1 MAILIQSIHS
11 TKIKQK
17 VLRAAAKKAMIFEG
31 LNPDKVELSIVL
43 TDDAELQRLNKEY
56 RGKDKPTDVL
66 SFSQDE
72 DFIPVSG
79 RLRIL
84 GDIVISLDT
93 AVLACSEERSLEAET
108 CWLVIHGVLHLL
120 GYDDETEEGYNEM
133 IEKGREIFERIK

>member
-17 VLRAAAKKAMIFEG
+17 VLRYAAKEAMIFEG

-66 SFSQDE
+66 SFAQDE

-93 AVLACSEERSLEAET
+93 AALACNKERSLETET

-133 IEKGREIFERIK
+133 IEKGREIFERVK